1 MKKNDIALDQIKE
14 SITLDQI
21 KESII
26 SACTMSC
33 RPDRDKFPY
42 PVVGSVIDEDKSVR
56 WNREEVDRLRQA
68 HDEEVKKLNQLRS
81 KKESDSYDLAIQYIQ
96 QETKLNSKQAAM
108 FWNYIFDNH
117 HANIDDLVNKLDEL
131 VDLQQRLENAK

>member
-1 MKKNDIALDQIKE
+1 MKKND
-14 SITLDQI
+14 ITLDQI

-26 SACTMSC
+26 SACMMSC
-33 RPDRDKFPY
+33 RPDREKFPY
-42 PVVGSVIDEDKSVR
+42 PRVGAVIDEDKSVR

-81 KKESDSYDLAIQYIQ
+81 KKESDSHDLAIQYIQ
-96 QETKLNSKQAAM
+96 QETKLNSKQAAIY
-108 FWNYIFDNH
+108 FSYILDNY

-131 VDLQQRLENAK
+131 VDIQQRLENAK